1 MFFTIKQQSL
11 YGDLLDYC
19 QTDSWFLYSQIS
31 ENNMQFLCN
40 FYKLMRSPT
49 QTITDLFD
57 VEIRCVAALQMNLND
72 PFYIYVSTTA
82 RLRRVYFSLYIMYK
96 MNKFCHFNGDFKG
109 FLPEIQPPQACRR
122 RYIYRKNL
130 KVVF

>member
-1 MFFTIKQQSL
+1 
-11 YGDLLDYC
+11 
-19 QTDSWFLYSQIS
+19 
-31 ENNMQFLCN
+31 
-40 FYKLMRSPT
+40 MRSPT

-82 RLRRVYFSLYIMYK
+82 RLRRVYFSLYTMYK

-109 FLPEIQPPQACRR
+109 FCLKYSRLRR
-122 RYIYRKNL
+122 ADVDTYIGRI
-130 KVVF
+130 